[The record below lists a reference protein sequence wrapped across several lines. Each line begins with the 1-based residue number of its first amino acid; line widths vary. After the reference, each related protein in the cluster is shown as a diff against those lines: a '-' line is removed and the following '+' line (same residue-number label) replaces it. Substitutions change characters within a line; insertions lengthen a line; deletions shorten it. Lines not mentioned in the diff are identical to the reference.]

1 MATKLKNLRIRKVD
15 FVDEGA
21 NPDAHIGMVK
31 RKDGEKQMA
40 EENSEKNA
48 GFWKRLLGFIGN
60 AAGMGQE
67 EIDSA
72 METIQKGDSVSFR
85 EKINEIS
92 NRKIAD
98 EIWDICYALQSSLC
112 SILNDE
118 ELDSTSVQTAMQES
132 LDEFYAVV
140 QESISK
146 WSSGK
151 SASIVKKN
159 EEVSEADLEIM
170 KSAVARL
177 NKTIEKASKDDE
189 LEKESEEAELDDNE
203 NPKGDEEEM
212 KIDKSKLTDAERA
225 FLESIEKRYGDGE
238 ADPENRGAMPT
249 EPPAAEQVQD
259 APVEPAVTKSASQ
272 PAAGTAPAQQVDE
285 ADNIYKGLHPAVR
298 AELEGLK
305 KFREAAEDREL
316 AEVAKRYAIIGKK
329 EEDLVPV
336 LKNLRAAGG
345 TAYQDMIAVLD
356 QAAAAVE
363 NSGVFSEIG
372 KSGHGS
378 TDGSAWAEAEAKAAE
393 LMKSKTGLSKAQA
406 LDEVL
411 MTNPELAEKCE
422 KRGFK
427 TKKEAVAWAEQF
439 IVQQSHNLDMT
450 FKSFWELY
458 RDDMSQR
465 LRENTVRSKDYIV
478 ELKIL
483 PYFGERKIADITAAD
498 IRQWQNGIIKQG
510 YAQTYL
516 KTINN
521 QLSAIF
527 NYAVKY
533 NDLPRNPR
541 NPCSQAGSMGK
552 GKAEEMQFWTQEE
565 FETRL

>member
-132 LDEFYAVV
+132 LDEFHAVM
-140 QESISK
+140 QESITQ

-151 SASIVKKN
+151 TAIIVKKS
-159 EEVSEADLEIM
+159 EEVSEAELEIM
-170 KSAVARL
+170 KSAVERL
-177 NKTIEKASKDDE
+177 NETIEKACKDAQK
-189 LEKESEEAELDDNE
+189 EKSEEDGPNNNE

-225 FLESIEKRYGDGE
+225 FLDSIEKRCGVEEGDNTGNGGT
-238 ADPENRGAMPT
+238 AAPAST
-249 EPPAAEQVQD
+249 EQT
-259 APVEPAVTKSASQ
+259 VTKSAPEKPEETS
-272 PAAGTAPAQQVDE
+272 AGQEDGQ
-285 ADNIYKGLHPAVR
+285 DNIYKGLHPAVR
-298 AELEGLK
+298 AELECLK
-305 KFREAAEDREL
+305 KFREDAEAREL
-316 AEVAKRYAIIGKK
+316 TEVAKRYAIIGKK
-329 EEDLVPV
+329 EDELVP
-336 LKNLRAAGG
+336 LFKSLRAAGG
-345 TAYQDMIAVLD
+345 TAYNDMIAVLD
-356 QAAAAVE
+356 QAVATVE
-363 NSGVFSEIG
+363 KSGAFSEIG

-378 TDGSAWAEAEAKAAE
+378 GTVGAAEAKVEAIAKGYMEKDSSLDYASAMAKAWEDNPELMAEYEAEA
-393 LMKSKTGLSKAQA
+393 
-406 LDEVL
+406 
-411 MTNPELAEKCE
+411 
-422 KRGFK
+422 GF
-427 TKKEAVAWAEQF
+427 
-439 IVQQSHNLDMT
+439 
-450 FKSFWELY
+450 
-458 RDDMSQR
+458 
-465 LRENTVRSKDYIV
+465 
-478 ELKIL
+478 
-483 PYFGERKIADITAAD
+483 
-498 IRQWQNGIIKQG
+498 
-510 YAQTYL
+510 
-516 KTINN
+516 
-521 QLSAIF
+521 
-527 NYAVKY
+527 
-533 NDLPRNPR
+533 
-541 NPCSQAGSMGK
+541 
-552 GKAEEMQFWTQEE
+552 
-565 FETRL
+565 